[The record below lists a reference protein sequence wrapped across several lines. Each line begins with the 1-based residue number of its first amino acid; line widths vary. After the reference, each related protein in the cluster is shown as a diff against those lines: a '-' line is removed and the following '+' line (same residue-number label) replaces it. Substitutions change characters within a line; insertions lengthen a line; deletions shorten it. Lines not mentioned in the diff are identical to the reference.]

1 MGQAHRPETCVAG
14 RRGAPGVVMG
24 FVLLLGLAG
33 CIGDGSIEVEGRVLN
48 RAAEPIAGALVSL
61 EMPAR
66 TGKLQTMTAT
76 DGEFHLFD
84 LVAPGDYTIPLVVE
98 AKGYKAAR
106 LDIRTSRENK
116 VQVTLAPAGSA
127 FASSISPSSDA
138 GRD

>member
-1 MGQAHRPETCVAG
+1 MGQANRPEACLVV
-14 RRGAPGVVMG
+14 RRWVPGIVMG
-24 FVLLLGLAG
+24 FGLLIGLAG
-33 CIGDGSIEVEGRVLN
+33 CMGDGSIEVEGQVLN
-48 RAAEPIAGALVSL
+48 RAAEPITGALVSL
-61 EMPAR
+61 DVSSR
-66 TGKLQTMTAT
+66 TSRLQTMTDI

-127 FASSISPSSDA
+127 FASSISQSSAA
-138 GRD
+138 GRH

>member
-1 MGQAHRPETCVAG
+1 MGQANRPEVCVAG
-14 RRGAPGVVMG
+14 RIGAPGIVME

-48 RAAEPIAGALVSL
+48 RAGEPIAGALVSL
-61 EMPAR
+61 ESSKSS
-66 TGKLQTMTAT
+66 KLQTTTTT

-98 AKGYKAAR
+98 AKGYKTAR
-106 LDIRTSRENK
+106 LDIRTSRENR
-116 VQVTLAPAGSA
+116 VQVTLAPAGSR
-127 FASSISPSSDA
+127 FESSITQPSAA